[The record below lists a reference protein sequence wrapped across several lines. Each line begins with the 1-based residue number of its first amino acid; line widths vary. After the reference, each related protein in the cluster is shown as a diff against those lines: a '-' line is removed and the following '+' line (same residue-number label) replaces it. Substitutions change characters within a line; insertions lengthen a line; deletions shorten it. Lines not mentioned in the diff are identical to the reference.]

1 MTDSDVY
8 TTSWQKVTHS
18 LMHLPQ
24 NLMWFTFVLLNSF
37 WLAHSTT
44 GTYFKILLIL
54 HEGVTFGCTTFVNLG
69 NKLAAEA
76 AARPKLTAH
85 VRYVW
90 LHALQP
96 FMMQI
101 LWPMALNRH
110 QFALCLFNTP
120 NL

>member
-1 MTDSDVY
+1 MVY
-8 TTSWQKVTHS
+8 LCPTELFLVSTFH
-18 LMHLPQ
+18 HRYLP
-24 NLMWFTFVLLNSF
+24 
-37 WLAHSTT
+37 
-44 GTYFKILLIL
+44 YFKILLIL